1 MLEAALRTEVA
12 SHQRQEQL
20 SNAAS
25 YQPQQ
30 ELPDGE
36 KMAAAEKRRIRKL
49 SMSMDPND
57 TTDLVGGLDSPRTS
71 VLAPAGPP
79 HNVGTDA

>member
-1 MLEAALRTEVA
+1 MA

-25 YQPQQ
+25 FPPQQ
-30 ELPDGE
+30 EMPDGE

-49 SMSMDPND
+49 SMSMDPNV
-57 TTDLVGGLDSPRTS
+57 TPVRRCRLTLWNPS
-71 VLAPAGPP
+71 
-79 HNVGTDA
+79 